1 MTKLKLKKVETVIR
15 EREKAELEQLRKEVD
30 YLRNF
35 KRNVLANI
43 VFNIDDKL
51 LEILETYETKD
62 L

>member
-51 LEILETYETKD
+51 LEKIGRAHV
-62 L
+62 